1 MEISITY
8 QSTQLTDPLK
18 IITKARHMSNAHHRF
33 EKKRRRIA
41 LNGIF
46 YASVSSASFGFCPLF
61 SLALIGAGMSNY
73 DILSYRWGIAAAVLM
88 IYAWCKGKT
97 LKLNS
102 FDEFWK
108 IILLSILRSIT
119 SITLLIGYAN
129 IASGIASTINFM
141 YPVVVALCMMV
152 FFGEQKSAINI
163 GAICGAI
170 LGVYLMASGDG
181 LQVEGG
187 NTTWGLICSII
198 SAFSFAAYYIVM
210 KRTKADKIEVVKF
223 TTWIMLLST
232 VYFLACGF
240 LTEGSIYIVTDMK
253 VWPYILGLGLWS
265 TMISN
270 FTGVK
275 AVRRIGPTLTSILG
289 ALQPLTAVIL
299 GIAFLDEHLGIS
311 TVAGIAIILLAVS
324 IIVMHQNRK
333 HYNHD
338 VLEAVLPHKPEEVT
352 SGNL

>member
-1 MEISITY
+1 M
-8 QSTQLTDPLK
+8 
-18 IITKARHMSNAHHRF
+18 NGGHHRY
-33 EKKRRRIA
+33 ERKRRRITI
-41 LNGIF
+41 NGIF
-46 YASVSSASFGFCPLF
+46 YASISSASFGFSPLF
-61 SLALIGAGMSNY
+61 SLALIAAGLSNY
-73 DILSYRWGIAAAVLM
+73 DVLSYRWGIAAIVLM
-88 IYAWCKGKT
+88 IYAMFKKKS
-97 LKLNS
+97 LRISS
-102 FDEFWK
+102 FDEAWK
-108 IILLSILRSIT
+108 IVLLSALRSIT

-141 YPVVVALCMMV
+141 YPVVVALCMML
-152 FFGEQKSAINI
+152 FFGEQKSMVNI
-163 GAICGAI
+163 GAIAVSI

-181 LQVEGG
+181 LSVEGG
-187 NTTWGLICSII
+187 NTLVGLICSIV

-232 VYFLACGF
+232 LYFMACG
-240 LTEGSIYIVTDMK
+240 LIIDGNITIVTDLK
-253 VWPYILGLGLWS
+253 LWPYILGLGLWA

-311 TVAGIAIILLAVS
+311 TIVGIILIMAAVTV
-324 IIVMHQNRK
+324 IVMHQNKAHR
-333 HYNHD
+333 HNIIEILSHD
-338 VLEAVLPHKPEEVT
+338 PEEVGT
-352 SGNL
+352 GNL